1 VACHKQALVRVVAW
15 CSSASGVD
23 RGPKVGD
30 GKWDLLVSKGGG
42 VVRVCMHGDGGKRQR
57 HR

>member
-1 VACHKQALVRVVAW
+1 VACHKQALVRAVAW
-15 CSSASGVD
+15 RSSASGVD

-42 VVRVCMHGDGGKRQR
+42 W
-57 HR
+57 